1 MCVCLYVYLYPP
13 IFRHDCRFAT
23 KFGMHMRIDPGIN
36 RTQKHLTHPTP
47 GGSQGVDVLGVN
59 ISKVW

>member
-13 IFRHDCRFAT
+13 IFRHDRRFAT

-36 RTQKHLTHPTP
+36 RTQNIWPTP
-47 GGSQGVDVLGVN
+47 PQGDLKGLTF
-59 ISKVW
+59 